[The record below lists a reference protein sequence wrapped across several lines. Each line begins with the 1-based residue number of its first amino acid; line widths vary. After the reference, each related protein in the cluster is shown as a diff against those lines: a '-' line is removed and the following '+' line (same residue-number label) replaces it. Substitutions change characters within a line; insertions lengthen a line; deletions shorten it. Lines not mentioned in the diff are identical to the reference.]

1 MNYITFENK
10 KYILG
15 DIVIKDAPIYSKGCR
30 SVRDLIKKKEI
41 DKNKFIFARQID
53 GNWVISD
60 GRSVKFDKVFFI
72 QEFID
77 SIPELNKESDKEI
90 VDDNGITKA
99 PNIIYLKDE
108 EKFKDDDGNVIE
120 IETRGERDVDTAY
133 FKVKDVMEGF
143 NMLYLN
149 DSITDKIGNY
159 EYEKDYKYFL
169 CEKEAK
175 NGTCTKIKKELY
187 LTYRGLLKVL
197 FNTRDYC
204 TKENNIVNNI
214 KKYINHDWNC
224 NKRLKCLYR
233 PDMYTIINNNVFII
247 EIDENQHKKYDF
259 ELENERIQK
268 IYKEF
273 NRENMTIIRINPD
286 AYMDSENN
294 KHISIVNN
302 INEFNDRM
310 NIIINSIKQIIKNP
324 EKGFNI
330 TYLFYNGYNK
340 NININIKKYKCNY
353 NINKNYERISQIR
366 SNFIKNTFIF
376 GKNTQKKYGECSY
389 SAIQELFS
397 INARDLPCVYLTAFN
412 TVGVLRK
419 EMNIDMKYKDDDIVY
434 KFGLTKSFEVRKN
447 GHKSEYKKI
456 DNLIDMK
463 LVQYTYIDPLYIT
476 EAEND
481 IKNMLEEYKLN
492 WENHDELVV
501 IPNNMLKFIN
511 TLYTN
516 IGMRYS
522 GHTQEFMKKIN
533 DLELCIST
541 LKKDQEYQKIIF
553 EEKLI
558 NKDLIID
565 NKNHIIDNLKKDLR
579 IKELELM
586 LKKS

>member
-1 MNYITFENK
+1 MNHITFENK

-15 DIVIKDAPIYSKGCR
+15 DIAIKDAPIYSKGCR

-41 DKNKFIFARQID
+41 DNNKFIFARQID
-53 GNWVISD
+53 GKWVISD

-72 QEFID
+72 QEFMET
-77 SIPELNKESDKEI
+77 IPELNKKSDKEI

-99 PNIIYLKDE
+99 PNIIYLKDD

-120 IETRGERDVDTAY
+120 IETRGERDVDTVY

-143 NMLYLN
+143 NMENLYKNIIDKDTQYTLN
-149 DSITDKIGNY
+149 
-159 EYEKDYKYFL
+159 KDYKYFMCNIFHNL
-169 CEKEAK
+169 ENKVNK
-175 NGTCTKIKKELY
+175 KTDTKLTIKKELF
-187 LTYRGLLKVL
+187 LTYRGMLRCL
-197 FNTRDYC
+197 FVSR
-204 TKENNIVNNI
+204 
-214 KKYINHDWNC
+214 
-224 NKRLKCLYR
+224 
-233 PDMYTIINNNVFII
+233 
-247 EIDENQHKKYDF
+247 
-259 ELENERIQK
+259 
-268 IYKEF
+268 
-273 NRENMTIIRINPD
+273 
-286 AYMDSENN
+286 NN
-294 KHISIVNN
+294 KT
-302 INEFNDRM
+302 D
-310 NIIINSIKQIIKNP
+310 
-324 EKGFNI
+324 
-330 TYLFYNGYNK
+330 
-340 NININIKKYKCNY
+340 
-353 NINKNYERISQIR
+353 
-366 SNFIKNTFIF
+366 NFISWATKTLFVAQL
-376 GKNTQKKYGECSY
+376 GTTKQKDELVSKIKGVSY

-397 INARDLPCVYLTAFN
+397 INARDLPCIYLTAFN
-412 TVGVLRK
+412 IVGVLRK

-434 KFGLTKSFEVRKN
+434 KFGLTKSFEIRKN

-456 DNLIDMK
+456 ENLIDMK
-463 LVQYTYIDPLYIT
+463 LVQYTYIDPLYVN

-501 IPNNMLKFIN
+501 IPNNMLKFVN

-553 EEKLI
+553 EEKLN
-558 NKDLIID
+558 NKDLVID
-565 NKNHIIDNLKKDLR
+565 KKNLIIDNLKKDLR

>member
-1 MNYITFENK
+1 MNHITFENK

-15 DIVIKDAPIYSKGCR
+15 DIAIKDAPIYSKGCR

-41 DKNKFIFARQID
+41 DNNKFIFARHID
-53 GNWVISD
+53 DKWVISD

-72 QEFID
+72 QEFIET
-77 SIPELNKESDKEI
+77 IPELNKECDKEI
-90 VDDNGITKA
+90 KDDDGITKA
-99 PNIIYLKDE
+99 PNIIYLKDS

-143 NMLYLN
+143 NMENLEN
-149 DSITDKIGNY
+149 NIQKEHTRY
-159 EYEKDYKYFL
+159 EYEKDYKYFW
-169 CEKEAK
+169 CEKKYDVLIKANK
-175 NGTCTKIKKELY
+175 KSDTKPTIKKELF
-187 LTYRGLLKVL
+187 LTYRGMLRCL
-197 FNTRDYC
+197 FVSR
-204 TKENNIVNNI
+204 
-214 KKYINHDWNC
+214 
-224 NKRLKCLYR
+224 
-233 PDMYTIINNNVFII
+233 
-247 EIDENQHKKYDF
+247 
-259 ELENERIQK
+259 
-268 IYKEF
+268 
-273 NRENMTIIRINPD
+273 
-286 AYMDSENN
+286 NN
-294 KHISIVNN
+294 KT
-302 INEFNDRM
+302 D
-310 NIIINSIKQIIKNP
+310 
-324 EKGFNI
+324 
-330 TYLFYNGYNK
+330 
-340 NININIKKYKCNY
+340 
-353 NINKNYERISQIR
+353 
-366 SNFIKNTFIF
+366 NFINWATKTLFVAQL
-376 GKNTQKKYGECSY
+376 GTTEQKDELVSKIKGVSY

-397 INARDLPCVYLTAFN
+397 INARDLPCVYLSAFN
-412 TVGVLRK
+412 TVRVLRK

-492 WENHDELVV
+492 WKNHDELVI
-501 IPNNMLKFIN
+501 IPNNMLKFVN

-553 EEKLI
+553 EEKLN
-558 NKDLIID
+558 NKDL
-565 NKNHIIDNLKKDLR
+565 IIDNLKKDLR

>member
-1 MNYITFENK
+1 MNHITFENK

-15 DIVIKDAPIYSKGCR
+15 DIAIKDAPIYSKGCR

-41 DKNKFIFARQID
+41 DNNKFIFARQID
-53 GNWVISD
+53 GKWVISD

-72 QEFID
+72 QEFIET
-77 SIPELNKESDKEI
+77 IPELNKKSDKEI
-90 VDDNGITKA
+90 IDDNGITKA
-99 PNIIYLKDE
+99 PNIIYLKDD

-143 NMLYLN
+143 KMLYLN
-149 DSITDKIGNY
+149 DSLNDKNGSY
-159 EYEKDYKYFL
+159 EYEKDYKYFICNL
-169 CEKEAK
+169 EENSRPKASK
-175 NGTCTKIKKELY
+175 KTDTKPTIKKELF
-187 LTYRGLLKVL
+187 LTYRGMLRCL
-197 FNTRDYC
+197 FVSR
-204 TKENNIVNNI
+204 
-214 KKYINHDWNC
+214 
-224 NKRLKCLYR
+224 
-233 PDMYTIINNNVFII
+233 
-247 EIDENQHKKYDF
+247 
-259 ELENERIQK
+259 
-268 IYKEF
+268 
-273 NRENMTIIRINPD
+273 
-286 AYMDSENN
+286 NN
-294 KHISIVNN
+294 KT
-302 INEFNDRM
+302 D
-310 NIIINSIKQIIKNP
+310 
-324 EKGFNI
+324 
-330 TYLFYNGYNK
+330 
-340 NININIKKYKCNY
+340 
-353 NINKNYERISQIR
+353 
-366 SNFIKNTFIF
+366 NFISWATKTLFVAQM
-376 GKNTQKKYGECSY
+376 GTTKQKDELVSKIKGVSY

-397 INARDLPCVYLTAFN
+397 INARDLPCVYLSAFN

-419 EMNIDMKYKDDDIVY
+419 EMNIDIKYKDDDIVY
-434 KFGLTKSFEVRKN
+434 KFGLTKSFEIRKN

-456 DNLIDMK
+456 ENLIDMK
-463 LVQYTYIDPLYIT
+463 LVQYTYIDPLYVN

-481 IKNMLEEYKLN
+481 IKNMLEEYKIN

-501 IPNNMLKFIN
+501 IPNNMLKFVN

-553 EEKLI
+553 EEKLN